1 MLGRVATVCARFNK
15 LPSDYMS
22 RHTWSD
28 LTLDYEAA
36 TVLNEYDQEIEN
48 QKYAA
53 LAGKK

>member
-1 MLGRVATVCARFNK
+1 MRVATACARFQGY
-15 LPSDYMS
+15 PSDYMS
-22 RHTWSD
+22 KHTWSD

-36 TVLNEYDQEIEN
+36 TALNEYDQEIEN